1 MEARMKQLLEFLR
14 REPAMV
20 VAVVLAV
27 VNTFAT
33 INAEQ
38 ALHVQTIVESVIVL
52 LAGGVVRQS
61 VYSPATVD
69 AMKRDGVLK

>member
-1 MEARMKQLLEFLR
+1 MEARMRQLLEFLQ
-14 REPAMV
+14 REPAMI

-61 VYSPATVD
+61 VYSPATVE
-69 AMKRDGVLK
+69 AMKRDGILK

>member
-1 MEARMKQLLEFLR
+1 MKQIMEFLQ

-20 VAVVLAV
+20 VAVVLAAI
-27 VNTFAT
+27 NTFAT

-38 ALHVQTIVESVIVL
+38 ALHVQTIVESIIVL

-61 VYSPATVD
+61 VYSPATVE
-69 AMKRDGVLK
+69 KIREGLEP